1 MSHTPENEKNAVSQ
15 YQGQV
20 LSLHLNNSADDL
32 DRHDQHCDHSDD
44 QTFIFSRREQSDK
57 FVERPDLLSMG
68 SSSHVSDPPCQDHS
82 M

>member
-1 MSHTPENEKNAVSQ
+1 M
-15 YQGQV
+15 
-20 LSLHLNNSADDL
+20 LSSHLNNSADNL

-44 QTFIFSRREQSDK
+44 QTFTFSRRDQSDK